1 MLSHYKKLENKK
13 EGLLE
18 EFRNHELSKKWY
30 YDVNIASN
38 KIIFRIMRYDK
49 YGYPKERKAEIGLT
63 DNLNFNTF
71 LKTN

>member
-1 MLSHYKKLENKK
+1 MQSHYKKLENKK
-13 EGLLE
+13 KGLLE

-38 KIIFRIMRYDK
+38 KIIFRITRYDRL
-49 YGYPKERKAEIGLT
+49 GYPKERKVELGLT

-71 LKTN
+71 LK